1 MDVLLHEAGMRIGKQ
16 KTEKQKVGLHEAVNR
31 FYGFMS
37 SFINFLKRNK
47 LYSAVNLLGLSLS
60 MAFVLLLA
68 VYVTSQLSTD
78 SFQKNADR
86 IYVIA
91 QKETVTNAYWMSRH
105 MKANFPE
112 IEKSASYSTNG
123 LQEYKIDGNIVNART
138 SYADSSFFDMFSFP
152 LVEGDFREWKASI
165 GGVLISESFAKAQFG
180 DKDPVGREIRFDGAD
195 STVSTLT
202 VSGVFKD
209 IENSIIRPC
218 DIFLRGEIMTIT
230 NRANDER
237 MSNAGSSICF
247 VMAYPNADLPARH
260 DDVLKWCREN
270 FWTYSSDYGGDE
282 NDVRII
288 PLRDVY
294 FLSEGYEDY
303 NDSLVMGNKTTVML
317 LGGMCF
323 LLLLFAILNY
333 VNMTTAL
340 SGFRAKEMATRRL
353 IGATKGG
360 IFLKMIVESTII
372 CAAAMVVAIL
382 LGEALS
388 PAVSKAL
395 NYDISIFKAVSPASV
410 LVCVLFTVLV
420 GVIAGLVPALIIQKA
435 EPIEIVRGTL
445 RLKTKTLYSKVIIVI
460 QNVITVV
467 MLVTAFTMHL
477 QIRSMINAPM
487 GYNTED
493 QITISNEYGRAGEL
507 APLINKLKA
516 ESCVEA
522 VGLGDG
528 YPMFDT
534 NNWTM
539 STESGKEAS
548 FQMVKGDSAYF
559 NILGIR
565 KKQDN
570 HSPNS
575 YWLNEYAYGILEIDE
590 SATEFTTKSNSTWQ
604 IGGIYYDFKIKSL
617 LQEQHPALIY
627 QYDEYPAGK
636 WPWTILVKTTPDH
649 KEAFA
654 RVKAVFSELY
664 PDKLFDAS
672 YVEDDIKAV
681 FASENRVLE
690 IMVIFTIL
698 SLFVSALG
706 LVAMS
711 SYYMQQERRTV
722 SLKKV
727 YGADYNSVLWGL
739 VAEFMKMIGVAFVIA
754 VPVAWYLMHT
764 WLNGYS
770 YRIGLHWWIFAV
782 AGLFTA
788 VIAALAVLWQ
798 AVRAAR
804 TNPAIELKK
813 E

>member
-16 KTEKQKVGLHEAVNR
+16 KNEKQKVGLSEAVNE
-31 FYGFMS
+31 FMS

-91 QKETVTNAYWMSRH
+91 QKETVTSAYWMSRH

-112 IEKSASYSTNG
+112 IEKSASFSTNG

-152 LVEGDFREWKASI
+152 LVEGDLREWKASI

-260 DDVLKWCREN
+260 DDILKWCRKN
-270 FWTYSSDYGGDE
+270 FWTYSSDYGGEE

-372 CAAAMVVAIL
+372 CAAAMIVAIL

-467 MLVTAFTMHL
+467 MLVTAFTMYL

-539 STESGKEAS
+539 STESGREAS
-548 FQMVKGDSAYF
+548 FQLVKGDSAYF

-570 HSPNS
+570 HTPDC
-575 YWLNEYAYGILEIDE
+575 YWLNEYAYGVLGIDE
-590 SATEFTTKSNSTWQ
+590 TATEFTTKSNRTMQ
-604 IGGIYYDFKIKSL
+604 IGGIYYDFKIKPL
-617 LQEQHPALIY
+617 LEEQHPALIY
-627 QYDEYPAGK
+627 QYDEYPADR
-636 WPWTILVKTTPDH
+636 WPWTILIKTTPDH
-649 KEAFA
+649 KEAFV
-654 RVKAVFSELY
+654 RVKAVIDEMY
-664 PDKLFDAS
+664 PDKIFDAS
-672 YVEDDIKAV
+672 YVEDDIKMV
-681 FASENRVLE
+681 FSSERRVLE

-727 YGADYNSVLWGL
+727 YGADYNTVLWGL

-788 VIAALAVLWQ
+788 VIAALAVFWQ

>member
-1 MDVLLHEAGMRIGKQ
+1 M
-16 KTEKQKVGLHEAVNR
+16 N
-31 FYGFMS
+31 

-68 VYVTSQLSTD
+68 VYVTSQLNTD

-91 QKETVTNAYWMSRH
+91 QKETLSSAYWLSRH

-112 IEKSASYSTNG
+112 IERSASYSSNG
-123 LQEYKIDGNIVNART
+123 MQEYKIDGNTVNART

-152 LVEGDFREWKASI
+152 LVEGDFSEWKASI
-165 GGVLISESFAKAQFG
+165 SGVLISESFAKAQFG
-180 DKDPVGREIRFDGAD
+180 DRDPVGREIRFDGAD
-195 STVSTLT
+195 STVSNLT

-230 NRANDER
+230 NQANDER
-237 MSNAGSSICF
+237 MSNAGSSTCF

-260 DDVLKWCREN
+260 DDILKWCREN
-270 FWTYSSDYGGDE
+270 FWRYMSDYGGGD

-294 FLSEGYEDY
+294 FLSDGNEDY
-303 NDSLVMGNKTTVML
+303 NDSLRLGNKTTVML
-317 LGGMCF
+317 LAGMCF

-360 IFLKMIVESTII
+360 IFMKMIVESTII
-372 CAAAMVVAIL
+372 CAAAMVIAVL
-382 LGEALS
+382 LGEAIS
-388 PAVSKAL
+388 PAASKVL
-395 NYDISIFKAVSPASV
+395 NYDISIFKAISPVSV

-420 GVIAGLVPALIIQKA
+420 GVIAGLVPALIIQKT

-467 MLVTAFTMHL
+467 MLVTAFTMFL
-477 QIRSMINAPM
+477 QIRSMINAPV

-493 QITISNEYGRAGEL
+493 QITISNQFGLAGDL
-507 APLINKLKA
+507 TPLINKLKA

-528 YPMFDT
+528 HPMFMT

-539 STESGKEAS
+539 STESGREAS
-548 FQMVKGDSAYF
+548 FQLVKGDSAYF

-590 SATEFTTKSNSTWQ
+590 TATEFTTKSNRTMQ
-604 IGGIYYDFKIKSL
+604 IGGIYYDFKIKPL
-617 LQEQHPALIY
+617 LEEQHPALIY
-627 QYDEYPAGK
+627 QYDEYPADR
-636 WPWTILVKTTPDH
+636 WPWTILIKTTPDH
-649 KEAFA
+649 KEAFV
-654 RVKAVFSELY
+654 RVKAVIDEMY
-664 PDKLFDAS
+664 PDKIFDAS
-672 YVEDDIKAV
+672 YVEDDIKMV
-681 FASENRVLE
+681 FSSERRVLE

-788 VIAALAVLWQ
+788 LIAVLSVLWQ

>member
-1 MDVLLHEAGMRIGKQ
+1 MDVLLHETGMRIGKQ
-16 KTEKQKVGLHEAVNR
+16 KNEKQKVGLCEAVNE
-31 FYGFMS
+31 FMS

-91 QKETVTNAYWMSRH
+91 QKETVTSAYWMSRH

-152 LVEGDFREWKASI
+152 LVEGDLREWKASI

-467 MLVTAFTMHL
+467 MLVTAFTMYL

-539 STESGKEAS
+539 STESGREAS
-548 FQMVKGDSAYF
+548 FQLVKGDSAYF

-570 HSPNS
+570 HTPDC
-575 YWLNEYAYGILEIDE
+575 YWLNEYAYGVLGIDE
-590 SATEFTTKSNSTWQ
+590 TATEFTTKSNRTMQ
-604 IGGIYYDFKIKSL
+604 IGGIYYDFKIKPL
-617 LQEQHPALIY
+617 LEEQHPALIY
-627 QYDEYPAGK
+627 QYDEYPADR
-636 WPWTILVKTTPDH
+636 WPWTILIKTTPDH
-649 KEAFA
+649 KEAFV
-654 RVKAVFSELY
+654 RVKAVIDEMY
-664 PDKLFDAS
+664 PDKIFDAS
-672 YVEDDIKAV
+672 YVEDDIKMV
-681 FASENRVLE
+681 FSSERRVLE

>member
-16 KTEKQKVGLHEAVNR
+16 KNEKQKVGLREAVNE
-31 FYGFMS
+31 FMN

-91 QKETVTNAYWMSRH
+91 QKETLSSAYWLSRH

-112 IEKSASYSTNG
+112 IERSASYSSNG
-123 LQEYKIDGNIVNART
+123 MQEYKIDGNIVNART

-152 LVEGDFREWKASI
+152 LVEGDFSEWKASI
-165 GGVLISESFAKAQFG
+165 SGVLISESFAKAQFG
-180 DKDPVGREIRFDGAD
+180 DRDPVGREIRFDGAD
-195 STVSTLT
+195 STVSNLT

-230 NRANDER
+230 NQANDER
-237 MSNAGSSICF
+237 MSNAGSSTCF

-260 DDVLKWCREN
+260 DDILKWCREN
-270 FWTYSSDYGGDE
+270 FWRYMSDYGGGD

-294 FLSEGYEDY
+294 FLSDGNEDY
-303 NDSLVMGNKTTVML
+303 NDSLRLGNKTTVML
-317 LGGMCF
+317 LAGMCF

-360 IFLKMIVESTII
+360 IFMKMIVESTII
-372 CAAAMVVAIL
+372 CAAAMVIAVL
-382 LGEALS
+382 LGEAIS
-388 PAVSKAL
+388 PAASKVL
-395 NYDISIFKAVSPASV
+395 NYDISIFKAISPVSV

-420 GVIAGLVPALIIQKA
+420 GVIAGIVPALIIQKA

-467 MLVTAFTMHL
+467 MLVTAFTMFL
-477 QIRSMINAPM
+477 QIRSMINAPV

-493 QITISNEYGRAGEL
+493 QITISNQFGLAGDL
-507 APLINKLKA
+507 TPLINKLKA

-528 YPMFDT
+528 HPMFMT

-539 STESGKEAS
+539 STESGREAS
-548 FQMVKGDSAYF
+548 FQLVKGDSAYF

-590 SATEFTTKSNSTWQ
+590 TATEFTTKSNGTMQ
-604 IGGIYYDFKIKSL
+604 IGGIYYDFKIKPL
-617 LQEQHPALIY
+617 LEEQHPALIY

-649 KEAFA
+649 KEALA
-654 RVKAVFSELY
+654 RVKAVIDEMY
-664 PDKLFDAS
+664 PDKIFDAS
-672 YVEDDIKAV
+672 YVEDDIKMV
-681 FASENRVLE
+681 FSSERRVLE

>member
-1 MDVLLHEAGMRIGKQ
+1 
-16 KTEKQKVGLHEAVNR
+16 
-31 FYGFMS
+31 MS

-68 VYVTSQLSTD
+68 VYVTSQLNTD

-91 QKETVTNAYWMSRH
+91 QKETLSSAYWLSRH

-112 IEKSASYSTNG
+112 IERSASYSSNG
-123 LQEYKIDGNIVNART
+123 MQEYKIDGNIVNART

-152 LVEGDFREWKASI
+152 LVEGDFSEWKASI
-165 GGVLISESFAKAQFG
+165 SGVLISESFAKAQFG
-180 DKDPVGREIRFDGAD
+180 DRDPVGREIRFDGAD
-195 STVSTLT
+195 STVSNLT

-230 NRANDER
+230 NQSNDER
-237 MSNAGSSICF
+237 MSNAGSSTCF

-260 DDVLKWCREN
+260 DDILKWCREN
-270 FWTYSSDYGGDE
+270 FWRYMSDYGGGD

-294 FLSEGYEDY
+294 FLSDGNEDY
-303 NDSLVMGNKTTVML
+303 NDSLRLGNKTTVML
-317 LGGMCF
+317 LAGMCF

-360 IFLKMIVESTII
+360 IFMKMIVESTII
-372 CAAAMVVAIL
+372 CAAAMVIAVL
-382 LGEALS
+382 LGEAIS
-388 PAVSKAL
+388 PAASKVL
-395 NYDISIFKAVSPASV
+395 NYDISIFKAISPVSV

-420 GVIAGLVPALIIQKA
+420 GVIAGIVPALIIQKA

-467 MLVTAFTMHL
+467 MLVTAFTMFL
-477 QIRSMINAPM
+477 QIRSMINAPV

-493 QITISNEYGRAGEL
+493 QITISNQFGLAGDL
-507 APLINKLKA
+507 TPLINKLKA

-528 YPMFDT
+528 HPMFMT

-539 STESGKEAS
+539 STESGREAS
-548 FQMVKGDSAYF
+548 FQLVKGDSAYF

-590 SATEFTTKSNSTWQ
+590 TATEFTTKSNRTMQ
-604 IGGIYYDFKIKSL
+604 IGGIYYDFKIKPL
-617 LQEQHPALIY
+617 LEEQHPALIY
-627 QYDEYPAGK
+627 QYDEYPADR

-649 KEAFA
+649 KEALA

>member
-1 MDVLLHEAGMRIGKQ
+1 MNE
-16 KTEKQKVGLHEAVNR
+16 
-31 FYGFMS
+31 FMN

-91 QKETVTNAYWMSRH
+91 QKETVTSAYWMSRH

-152 LVEGDFREWKASI
+152 LVEGDLREWKASI

-202 VSGVFKD
+202 VSGVYKD

-260 DDVLKWCREN
+260 DDVLKWCRKN

-317 LGGMCF
+317 LAGMCF

-360 IFLKMIVESTII
+360 IFMKMIVESTII
-372 CAAAMVVAIL
+372 CAAAMVIAVL
-382 LGEALS
+382 LGEAIS
-388 PAVSKAL
+388 PAASKVL
-395 NYDISIFKAVSPASV
+395 NYDISIFKAISPASV

-420 GVIAGLVPALIIQKA
+420 GVIAGLVPALIIQKT

-467 MLVTAFTMHL
+467 MLVTAFTMYL

-539 STESGKEAS
+539 STESGREAS
-548 FQMVKGDSAYF
+548 FQLVKGDSAYF

-570 HSPNS
+570 HTPDC
-575 YWLNEYAYGILEIDE
+575 YWLNEYAYGVLGIDE
-590 SATEFTTKSNSTWQ
+590 TATEFTTKSNRTMQ
-604 IGGIYYDFKIKSL
+604 IGGIYYDFKIKPL
-617 LQEQHPALIY
+617 LEEQHPALIY
-627 QYDEYPAGK
+627 QYDEYPADR
-636 WPWTILVKTTPDH
+636 WPWTILIKTTPDH
-649 KEAFA
+649 KEAFV
-654 RVKAVFSELY
+654 RVKAVIDEMY
-664 PDKLFDAS
+664 PDKIFDAS
-672 YVEDDIKAV
+672 YVEDDIKMV
-681 FASENRVLE
+681 FSSERRVLE

-727 YGADYNSVLWGL
+727 YGADYNTVLWGL

>member
-16 KTEKQKVGLHEAVNR
+16 KNEKQKVDLREAVNE
-31 FYGFMS
+31 FMS

-78 SFQKNADR
+78 YFQKNADR
-86 IYVIA
+86 IYIIA
-91 QKETVTNAYWMSRH
+91 QKETVTSAYWMSRH

-112 IEKSASYSTNG
+112 IERSASYSTNG

-152 LVEGDFREWKASI
+152 LVEGDLREWKASI

-270 FWTYSSDYGGDE
+270 FWTYSSDYGGEE

-294 FLSEGYEDY
+294 FLSEGNEDY
-303 NDSLVMGNKTTVML
+303 NEGLVMGNKTTVML

-467 MLVTAFTMHL
+467 MLVTAFTMYL

-539 STESGKEAS
+539 STESGREAS
-548 FQMVKGDSAYF
+548 FQLVKGDSAYF

-570 HSPNS
+570 HTPDC
-575 YWLNEYAYGILEIDE
+575 YWLNEYAYGVLGIDE
-590 SATEFTTKSNSTWQ
+590 TATEFTTKSNRTMQ
-604 IGGIYYDFKIKSL
+604 IGGIYYDFKIKPL
-617 LQEQHPALIY
+617 LEEQHPALIY
-627 QYDEYPAGK
+627 QYDEYPADR
-636 WPWTILVKTTPDH
+636 WPWTILIKTTPDH
-649 KEAFA
+649 KEAFV
-654 RVKAVFSELY
+654 RVKAVIDEMY
-664 PDKLFDAS
+664 PDKIFDAS
-672 YVEDDIKAV
+672 YVEDDIKMV
-681 FASENRVLE
+681 FSSERRVLE

-727 YGADYNSVLWGL
+727 YGADYNTVLWGL

>member
-1 MDVLLHEAGMRIGKQ
+1 M
-16 KTEKQKVGLHEAVNR
+16 N
-31 FYGFMS
+31 

-68 VYVTSQLSTD
+68 VYVTSQLNTD

-91 QKETVTNAYWMSRH
+91 QKETLSSAYWLSRH

-112 IEKSASYSTNG
+112 IEKAASYSSNG
-123 LQEYKIDGNIVNART
+123 MQEYKIDGNTVNART

-152 LVEGDFREWKASI
+152 LVEGDYSEWKASI
-165 GGVLISESFAKAQFG
+165 SGVLISESFAKAQFG
-180 DKDPVGREIRFDGAD
+180 DRDPVGREIRFDGAD
-195 STVSTLT
+195 STVSNLT

-230 NRANDER
+230 NKANDER
-237 MSNAGSSICF
+237 MSNAGSSTCF

-260 DDVLKWCREN
+260 DDILKWCREN
-270 FWTYSSDYGGDE
+270 FWTFMSDYGGDD

-294 FLSEGYEDY
+294 FLSDGNEDY
-303 NDSLVMGNKTTVML
+303 NDSLRLGNKTTVML
-317 LGGMCF
+317 LAGMCF

-360 IFLKMIVESTII
+360 IFMKMIVESTII
-372 CAAAMVVAIL
+372 CAAAMVIAVL
-382 LGEALS
+382 LGEAIS
-388 PAVSKAL
+388 PAASKVL
-395 NYDISIFKAVSPASV
+395 NYDISIFKAVSPVSV

-420 GVIAGLVPALIIQKA
+420 GVVAGIVPALIIQKA

-467 MLVTAFTMHL
+467 MLVTAFTMFL
-477 QIRSMINAPM
+477 QIRSMINAPV

-493 QITISNEYGRAGEL
+493 QITISNQFGLAGDL
-507 APLINKLKA
+507 TPLINKLKA
-516 ESCVEA
+516 ESCIEA

-528 YPMFDT
+528 HPMFMT

-539 STESGKEAS
+539 STESGREAS
-548 FQMVKGDSAYF
+548 FQLIKGDSTYF

-570 HSPNS
+570 HTPDC
-575 YWLNEYAYGILEIDE
+575 YWLNEYAYGVLGIDE
-590 SATEFTTKSNSTWQ
+590 TATEFTTKSNRTMQ
-604 IGGIYYDFKIKSL
+604 IGGIYYDFKIKPL
-617 LQEQHPALIY
+617 LEEQHPALIY
-627 QYDEYPAGK
+627 QYDEYPAK
-636 WPWTILVKTTPDH
+636 SWPWTILIKTTPDH
-649 KEAFA
+649 KEALA
-654 RVKAVFSELY
+654 RVKAVFDEMY
-664 PDKLFDAS
+664 PDKIFDAS
-672 YVEDDIKAV
+672 YVEDDIKMV
-681 FASENRVLE
+681 FSSERRVLE

-698 SLFVSALG
+698 SLLVSALG

-770 YRIGLHWWIFAV
+770 YRIGLHWWIFAL

-788 VIAALAVLWQ
+788 LIAVLAVLWQ
-798 AVRAAR
+798 AIRAAR

>member
-1 MDVLLHEAGMRIGKQ
+1 M
-16 KTEKQKVGLHEAVNR
+16 N
-31 FYGFMS
+31 

-68 VYVTSQLSTD
+68 VYVTSQLNTD

-91 QKETVTNAYWMSRH
+91 QKETLSSAYWLSRH

-112 IEKSASYSTNG
+112 IERSASYSSNG
-123 LQEYKIDGNIVNART
+123 MQEYKIDGNTVNART

-152 LVEGDFREWKASI
+152 LVEGDFSEWKASI
-165 GGVLISESFAKAQFG
+165 SGVLISESFAKAQFG
-180 DKDPVGREIRFDGAD
+180 DRDPVGREIRFDGAD

-230 NRANDER
+230 NQANDER
-237 MSNAGSSICF
+237 MSNAGSSTCF

-260 DDVLKWCREN
+260 DDILKWCREN
-270 FWTYSSDYGGDE
+270 FWRYMSDYGGGD

-294 FLSEGYEDY
+294 FLSDGNEDY
-303 NDSLVMGNKTTVML
+303 NDSLRLGNKTTVML
-317 LGGMCF
+317 LAGMCF

-360 IFLKMIVESTII
+360 IFMKMIVESTII
-372 CAAAMVVAIL
+372 CAAAMVIAVL
-382 LGEALS
+382 LGEAIS
-388 PAVSKAL
+388 PAASKVL
-395 NYDISIFKAVSPASV
+395 NYDISIFKAISPVSV

-420 GVIAGLVPALIIQKA
+420 GVIAGIVPALIIQKA

-467 MLVTAFTMHL
+467 MLVTAFTMFL
-477 QIRSMINAPM
+477 QIRSMINAPV

-493 QITISNEYGRAGEL
+493 QITISNQFGLAGDL
-507 APLINKLKA
+507 TPLINKLKA

-528 YPMFDT
+528 HPMFMT

-539 STESGKEAS
+539 STESGREAS
-548 FQMVKGDSAYF
+548 FQLVKGDSAYF

-590 SATEFTTKSNSTWQ
+590 TATEFTTKSNRTMQ
-604 IGGIYYDFKIKSL
+604 IGGIYYDFKIKPL
-617 LQEQHPALIY
+617 LEEQHPALIY
-627 QYDEYPAGK
+627 QYDEYPADR
-636 WPWTILVKTTPDH
+636 WPWTILIKTTPDH
-649 KEAFA
+649 KEALA

-727 YGADYNSVLWGL
+727 YGADYNSVLWSL

-788 VIAALAVLWQ
+788 LIAVLSVLWQ

>member
-1 MDVLLHEAGMRIGKQ
+1 M
-16 KTEKQKVGLHEAVNR
+16 N
-31 FYGFMS
+31 
-37 SFINFLKRNK
+37 SFINFLTRNK

-68 VYVTSQLSTD
+68 VYVTSQLGID
-78 SFQKNADR
+78 SFNKNADR

-91 QKETVTNAYWMSRH
+91 QKETLSTAYWMSRH

-112 IEKSASYSTNG
+112 IEKSASYSSNG

-138 SYADSSFFDMFSFP
+138 SYADSSFFDIFSFP

-165 GGVLISESFAKAQFG
+165 SGVLISESFAKAQFA

-209 IENSIIRPC
+209 IENSIIKPC

-230 NRANDER
+230 NQANNER
-237 MSNAGSSICF
+237 MSNAGSSTCF
-247 VMAYPNADLPARH
+247 VMTYPNADLPARH
-260 DDVLKWCREN
+260 GDILKWCREN
-270 FWTYSSDYGGDE
+270 FWTYLSDYGGDE

-294 FLSEGYEDY
+294 FISDGNEDY
-303 NDSLVMGNKTTVML
+303 NDGLVLGNKTTVML
-317 LGGMCF
+317 LAGMCF

-372 CAAAMVVAIL
+372 CAAAMVIAVL
-382 LGEALS
+382 LGEAIS
-388 PAVSKAL
+388 PAASKVL
-395 NYDISIFKAVSPASV
+395 NYDISIFKAISPVSV
-410 LVCVLFTVLV
+410 LVCILFTVLV
-420 GVIAGLVPALIIQKA
+420 GVFAGIVPALIIQKA

-467 MLVTAFTMHL
+467 MLVTAFTMFL
-477 QIRSMINAPM
+477 QIRSMISAPM
-487 GYNTED
+487 GYNTKD
-493 QITISNEYGRAGEL
+493 QITISNQFGRASEL
-507 APLINKLKA
+507 SPLINRLKG

-528 YPMFDT
+528 HPMFST

-548 FQMVKGDSAYF
+548 FQLIKGDSTYF

-565 KKQDN
+565 KKHDN
-570 HSPNS
+570 HTPDC
-575 YWLNEYAYGILEIDE
+575 YWLNEYAYGVLEIDE
-590 SATEFTTKSNSTWQ
+590 TATEFTTKSNSTMQ
-604 IGGIYYDFKIKSL
+604 IGGIYYDFKIKPL

-627 QYDEYPAGK
+627 QYDEYPANR
-636 WPWTILVKTTPDH
+636 WPWTILIKTTPDH

-654 RVKAVFSELY
+654 RVKAVIDELY
-664 PDKLFDAS
+664 PDKIFDAS
-672 YVEDDIKAV
+672 YVEDDIKSL
-681 FASENRVLE
+681 FASENRVLA
-690 IMVIFTIL
+690 IMIIFTIL
-698 SLFVSALG
+698 SMLVSALG

-739 VAEFMKMIGVAFVIA
+739 VAEFMKMIGVAFIIA

-770 YRIGLHWWIFAV
+770 YRIGLHWWIFAL

-788 VIAALAVLWQ
+788 LIAVLAVLWQ
-798 AVRAAR
+798 AIRAAS

>member
-1 MDVLLHEAGMRIGKQ
+1 MRIGKQ
-16 KTEKQKVGLHEAVNR
+16 KNEKQKVGLSEAVNE
-31 FYGFMS
+31 FMS

-91 QKETVTNAYWMSRH
+91 QKETLSSAYWLSRH

-112 IEKSASYSTNG
+112 IERSASYSSNG
-123 LQEYKIDGNIVNART
+123 MQEYKIDGNIVNART

-152 LVEGDFREWKASI
+152 LVEGDFSEWKASI
-165 GGVLISESFAKAQFG
+165 SGVLISESFAKAQFG
-180 DKDPVGREIRFDGAD
+180 DRDPVGREIRFDGAD
-195 STVSTLT
+195 STVSNLT

-218 DIFLRGEIMTIT
+218 DIFLRGEITTII
-230 NRANDER
+230 NQANDER
-237 MSNAGSSICF
+237 MSNVGSSTCF

-260 DDVLKWCREN
+260 DDILKWCREN
-270 FWTYSSDYGGDE
+270 FWRYMSDYGGGD

-294 FLSEGYEDY
+294 FLSDGNEDY
-303 NDSLVMGNKTTVML
+303 NDSLRLGNKTTVML
-317 LGGMCF
+317 LAGMCF

-360 IFLKMIVESTII
+360 IFMKMIVESTII
-372 CAAAMVVAIL
+372 CAAAMVIAVL
-382 LGEALS
+382 LGEAIS
-388 PAVSKAL
+388 PAASKVL
-395 NYDISIFKAVSPASV
+395 NYDISIFKAISPVSV

-420 GVIAGLVPALIIQKA
+420 GVIAGIVPALIIQKA

-467 MLVTAFTMHL
+467 MLVTAFTMFL
-477 QIRSMINAPM
+477 QIRSMINAPV

-493 QITISNEYGRAGEL
+493 QITISNQFGLAGDL
-507 APLINKLKA
+507 TPLINKLKA

-528 YPMFDT
+528 HPMFMT

-539 STESGKEAS
+539 STESGREAS
-548 FQMVKGDSAYF
+548 FQLVKGDSAYF

-570 HSPNS
+570 HTPDC
-575 YWLNEYAYGILEIDE
+575 YWLNEYAYGVLGIDE
-590 SATEFTTKSNSTWQ
+590 TATEFTTKSNRTMQ
-604 IGGIYYDFKIKSL
+604 IGGIYYDFKIKPL
-617 LQEQHPALIY
+617 LEEQHPALIY
-627 QYDEYPAGK
+627 QYDEYPADR
-636 WPWTILVKTTPDH
+636 WPWTILIKTTPDH
-649 KEAFA
+649 KEAFV
-654 RVKAVFSELY
+654 RVKAVIDEMY
-664 PDKLFDAS
+664 PDKIFDAS
-672 YVEDDIKAV
+672 YVEDDIKMV
-681 FASENRVLE
+681 FSSERRVLE

-788 VIAALAVLWQ
+788 LIAVLSVLWQ

>member
-1 MDVLLHEAGMRIGKQ
+1 M
-16 KTEKQKVGLHEAVNR
+16 N
-31 FYGFMS
+31 

-68 VYVTSQLSTD
+68 VYVTSQLGTD
-78 SFQKNADR
+78 SFNKNADR
-86 IYVIA
+86 IYIVA
-91 QKETVTNAYWMSRH
+91 QKETVSTAYWLSRH

-112 IEKSASYSTNG
+112 IEMAASYSNNG
-123 LQEYKIDGNIVNART
+123 LQEYKIDGNIVNANT

-152 LVEGDFREWKASI
+152 LVDGDLREWKASI
-165 GGVLISESFAKAQFG
+165 SGVLVSESFAKAQFG
-180 DKDPVGREIRFDGAD
+180 DKDPVGREIRYDGAD
-195 STVSTLT
+195 STVSSLI

-209 IENSIIRPC
+209 IENSIIKPC

-230 NRANDER
+230 NQANNAS
-237 MSNAGSSICF
+237 MSNAGAATCF
-247 VMAYPNADLPARH
+247 VMAYPNADFPARR
-260 DDVLKWCREN
+260 DDVLKWCKEN
-270 FWTYSSDYGGDE
+270 FWVYLSDYGGDE

-294 FLSEGYEDY
+294 FLSDGNEDY
-303 NDSLVMGNKTTVML
+303 NDSLILGNKTTVML

-372 CAAAMVVAIL
+372 CAAAMTIAVL
-382 LGEALS
+382 LGEAIS
-388 PAVSKAL
+388 PAASKVL
-395 NYDISIFKAVSPASV
+395 NYDISIFEAISPVSV
-410 LVCVLFTVLV
+410 LVCVMFTVLV

-467 MLVTAFTMHL
+467 MLVTAFTMYL
-477 QIRSMINAPM
+477 QIRSMISAPM
-487 GYNTED
+487 GYNTKD

-507 APLINKLKA
+507 APLIGKLNA

-522 VGLGDG
+522 VGLGNG
-528 YPMFDT
+528 YPMFGT

-539 STESGKEAS
+539 STESGREAS
-548 FQMVKGDSAYF
+548 FQLVQGDSTYF

-570 HSPNS
+570 HSPDS
-575 YWLNEYAYGILEIDE
+575 YWLNEYAYGVLGIDE
-590 SATEFTTKSNSTWQ
+590 TATEFTTKFNGTRQ
-604 IGGIYYDFKIKSL
+604 IGGIYYDFKIKPL
-617 LQEQHPALIY
+617 LEEQHPALIY
-627 QYDEYPAGK
+627 QYGEYPAQR
-636 WPWTILVKTTPDH
+636 WPWTLLVKTSPDH

-654 RVKAVFSELY
+654 RVKAVISEMY
-664 PDKLFDAS
+664 PDKIFDAS
-672 YVEDDIKAV
+672 YVEDDIKMV
-681 FASENRVLE
+681 FASENRVLK
-690 IMVIFTIL
+690 IMVLFTIL
-698 SLFVSALG
+698 SMLVSALG

-739 VAEFMKMIGVAFVIA
+739 VAEFMKMIGVAFILA

-770 YRIGLHWWIFAV
+770 YRIGLHWWIFAL

-788 VIAALAVLWQ
+788 LIAALAVLWQ
-798 AVRAAR
+798 AIRAAR
-804 TNPAIELKK
+804 TNPAVELKK

>member
-1 MDVLLHEAGMRIGKQ
+1 M
-16 KTEKQKVGLHEAVNR
+16 N
-31 FYGFMS
+31 

-91 QKETVTNAYWMSRH
+91 QKETLSSAYWLSRH

-112 IEKSASYSTNG
+112 IERSASYSSNG
-123 LQEYKIDGNIVNART
+123 MQEYKIDGNIVNART

-152 LVEGDFREWKASI
+152 LVEGDLREWKASI

-360 IFLKMIVESTII
+360 IFMKMIVESTII
-372 CAAAMVVAIL
+372 CAAAMVIAVL
-382 LGEALS
+382 LGEAIS
-388 PAVSKAL
+388 PAASKVL
-395 NYDISIFKAVSPASV
+395 NYDISIFKAISPASV
-410 LVCVLFTVLV
+410 LVCVLFAVLV
-420 GVIAGLVPALIIQKA
+420 GVIAGLVPALIIQKT

-467 MLVTAFTMHL
+467 MLVTAFTMYL

-539 STESGKEAS
+539 STESGREAS
-548 FQMVKGDSAYF
+548 FQLVKGDSAYF

-570 HSPNS
+570 HTPDC
-575 YWLNEYAYGILEIDE
+575 YWLNEYAYGVLGIDE
-590 SATEFTTKSNSTWQ
+590 TATEFTTKSNRTMQ
-604 IGGIYYDFKIKSL
+604 IGGIYYDFKIKPL
-617 LQEQHPALIY
+617 LEEQHPALIY

-727 YGADYNSVLWGL
+727 YGADYNSVLWSL

>member
-1 MDVLLHEAGMRIGKQ
+1 
-16 KTEKQKVGLHEAVNR
+16 
-31 FYGFMS
+31 MS

-91 QKETVTNAYWMSRH
+91 QKETVTSAYWMSRH

-152 LVEGDFREWKASI
+152 LVEGDLREWKASI

-247 VMAYPNADLPARH
+247 VMAYPNADFPARH

-270 FWTYSSDYGGDE
+270 FWTYSSDYGGEE

-294 FLSEGYEDY
+294 FLSEGNEDY
-303 NDSLVMGNKTTVML
+303 NEGLVMGNKTTVML

-528 YPMFDT
+528 YPMFST

-548 FQMVKGDSAYF
+548 FQLVKGDSAYF

-570 HSPNS
+570 HSPNN

-590 SATEFTTKSNSTWQ
+590 TATEFTTKSNGTMQ
-604 IGGIYYDFKIKSL
+604 IGGIYYDFKIKPL
-617 LQEQHPALIY
+617 LEEQHPALIY
-627 QYDEYPAGK
+627 QYDEYPAKK

-788 VIAALAVLWQ
+788 VIAVLAVLWQ

>member
-1 MDVLLHEAGMRIGKQ
+1 M
-16 KTEKQKVGLHEAVNR
+16 N
-31 FYGFMS
+31 

-91 QKETVTNAYWMSRH
+91 QKETLSSAYWLSRH

-112 IEKSASYSTNG
+112 IERSASYSSNG
-123 LQEYKIDGNIVNART
+123 MQEYKIDGNIVNART

-152 LVEGDFREWKASI
+152 LVEGDFSEWKASI
-165 GGVLISESFAKAQFG
+165 SGVLISESFAKAQFG
-180 DKDPVGREIRFDGAD
+180 DRDPVGREIRFDGAD
-195 STVSTLT
+195 STVSNLT

-218 DIFLRGEIMTIT
+218 DIFLRGEITTII
-230 NRANDER
+230 NQANDER
-237 MSNAGSSICF
+237 MSNAGSSTCF

-260 DDVLKWCREN
+260 DDILKWCREN
-270 FWTYSSDYGGDE
+270 FWRYMSDYGGGD

-294 FLSEGYEDY
+294 FLSDGNEDY
-303 NDSLVMGNKTTVML
+303 NDSLRLGNKTTVML
-317 LGGMCF
+317 LAGMCF

-360 IFLKMIVESTII
+360 IFMKMIVESTII
-372 CAAAMVVAIL
+372 CAAAMVIAVL
-382 LGEALS
+382 LGEAIS
-388 PAVSKAL
+388 PAASKVL
-395 NYDISIFKAVSPASV
+395 NYDISVFKAISPVSV

-420 GVIAGLVPALIIQKA
+420 GVIAGLVPALIIQKT

-467 MLVTAFTMHL
+467 MLVTAFTMYL

-539 STESGKEAS
+539 STESGREAS
-548 FQMVKGDSAYF
+548 FQLVKGDSAYF

-570 HSPNS
+570 HTPDC
-575 YWLNEYAYGILEIDE
+575 YWLNEYAYGVLGIDE
-590 SATEFTTKSNSTWQ
+590 TATEFTTKSNKTMQ
-604 IGGIYYDFKIKSL
+604 IGGIYYDFKIKPL
-617 LQEQHPALIY
+617 LEEQHPALIY
-627 QYDEYPAGK
+627 QYDEYPADR
-636 WPWTILVKTTPDH
+636 WPWTILIKTTPDH
-649 KEAFA
+649 KEAFV
-654 RVKAVFSELY
+654 RVKAVIDEMY
-664 PDKLFDAS
+664 PDKIFDAS
-672 YVEDDIKAV
+672 YVEDDIKMV
-681 FASENRVLE
+681 FSSERRVLE

-706 LVAMS
+706 LVAMC
-711 SYYMQQERRTV
+711 SYCMQQERRTV

-727 YGADYNSVLWGL
+727 YGADYNTVLWGL

>member
-1 MDVLLHEAGMRIGKQ
+1 M
-16 KTEKQKVGLHEAVNR
+16 N
-31 FYGFMS
+31 

-91 QKETVTNAYWMSRH
+91 QKETLTTGYWMSRH

-112 IEKSASYSTNG
+112 IERSASYSTNG
-123 LQEYKIDGNIVNART
+123 LQEYKIDGNTVNART
-138 SYADSSFFDMFSFP
+138 SYADSSFFDIFSFP
-152 LVEGDFREWKASI
+152 LVEGDYREWKASI
-165 GGVLISESFAKAQFG
+165 SGVLISESFAKAQFG
-180 DKDPVGREIRFDGAD
+180 DKDPVGREIGFDGAD

-202 VSGVFKD
+202 VSGMFKD
-209 IENSIIRPC
+209 IKNSVIRPC

-230 NRANDER
+230 NLANNER
-237 MSNAGSSICF
+237 MSNAGSSTCF
-247 VMAYPNADLPARH
+247 VMAYPNADLPARRG
-260 DDVLKWCREN
+260 DILKWCQEN
-270 FWTYSSDYGGDE
+270 FWTYSSDYGGEE

-294 FLSEGYEDY
+294 FLSEGNADY
-303 NDSLVMGNKTTVML
+303 NEGLVLGNRTTVML
-317 LGGMCF
+317 LSGMCF

-372 CAAAMVVAIL
+372 CAAAMVIAIL
-382 LGEALS
+382 LGEAIS
-388 PAVSKAL
+388 PVASKVL
-395 NYDISIFKAVSPASV
+395 NYDISIFKAVSPVSV
-410 LVCVLFTVLV
+410 LVCLLFTVLI

-445 RLKTKTLYSKVIIVI
+445 RLKTKTIYSKVIIVI

-467 MLVTAFTMHL
+467 MLVTAFTMYL
-477 QIRSMINAPM
+477 QIRTMISAPM

-493 QITISNEYGRAGEL
+493 QITISNEYGRAGDL
-507 APLINKLKA
+507 TPLINKLNA

-522 VGLGDG
+522 VGLGNG
-528 YPMFDT
+528 YPMFGT
-534 NNWTM
+534 NNRTM

-548 FQMVKGDSAYF
+548 FQMIQGDSTYF

-570 HSPNS
+570 HTSNC
-575 YWLNEYAYGILEIDE
+575 YWLNEYAYGVLGIDE
-590 SATEFTTKSNSTWQ
+590 TATEFTTKSNGTMQ
-604 IGGIYYDFKIKSL
+604 IGGIYYDFKIKPL
-617 LQEQHPALIY
+617 LEEQHPALIY
-627 QYDEYPAGK
+627 QYDEYPAKK

-654 RVKAVFSELY
+654 RVRAVIDELY
-664 PDKLFDAS
+664 PDKIFDAS
-672 YVEDDIKAV
+672 YVEDDIKMV
-681 FASENRVLE
+681 FASENKVLE
-690 IMVIFTIL
+690 IMVLFTIF

-727 YGADYNSVLWGL
+727 YGADYNTVLWGL
-739 VAEFMKMIGVAFVIA
+739 VAEFMKMIGVAFIIA

-770 YRIGLHWWIFAV
+770 YRIGLHWWIFVV

-788 VIAALAVLWQ
+788 LIAAFSVIWQ
-798 AVRAAR
+798 AIRAAR

>member
-1 MDVLLHEAGMRIGKQ
+1 MDVLLHEAGMRIWKQ
-16 KTEKQKVGLHEAVNR
+16 KNEKQIVGLREAVN
-31 FYGFMS
+31 GFMS

-91 QKETVTNAYWMSRH
+91 QKETLSSAYWLSRH

-112 IEKSASYSTNG
+112 IERSASYSSNG
-123 LQEYKIDGNIVNART
+123 MQEYKIDGNIVNART

-152 LVEGDFREWKASI
+152 LVEGDFSEWKASI

-410 LVCVLFTVLV
+410 LV
-420 GVIAGLVPALIIQKA
+420 
-435 EPIEIVRGTL
+435 
-445 RLKTKTLYSKVIIVI
+445 
-460 QNVITVV
+460 
-467 MLVTAFTMHL
+467 
-477 QIRSMINAPM
+477 
-487 GYNTED
+487 
-493 QITISNEYGRAGEL
+493 
-507 APLINKLKA
+507 
-516 ESCVEA
+516 
-522 VGLGDG
+522 
-528 YPMFDT
+528 
-534 NNWTM
+534 
-539 STESGKEAS
+539 
-548 FQMVKGDSAYF
+548 
-559 NILGIR
+559 
-565 KKQDN
+565 
-570 HSPNS
+570 
-575 YWLNEYAYGILEIDE
+575 
-590 SATEFTTKSNSTWQ
+590 
-604 IGGIYYDFKIKSL
+604 
-617 LQEQHPALIY
+617 
-627 QYDEYPAGK
+627 
-636 WPWTILVKTTPDH
+636 
-649 KEAFA
+649 
-654 RVKAVFSELY
+654 
-664 PDKLFDAS
+664 
-672 YVEDDIKAV
+672 
-681 FASENRVLE
+681 
-690 IMVIFTIL
+690 
-698 SLFVSALG
+698 
-706 LVAMS
+706 
-711 SYYMQQERRTV
+711 
-722 SLKKV
+722 
-727 YGADYNSVLWGL
+727 
-739 VAEFMKMIGVAFVIA
+739 
-754 VPVAWYLMHT
+754 
-764 WLNGYS
+764 
-770 YRIGLHWWIFAV
+770 
-782 AGLFTA
+782 
-788 VIAALAVLWQ
+788 
-798 AVRAAR
+798 
-804 TNPAIELKK
+804 
-813 E
+813 

>member
-1 MDVLLHEAGMRIGKQ
+1 M
-16 KTEKQKVGLHEAVNR
+16 N
-31 FYGFMS
+31 

-47 LYSAVNLLGLSLS
+47 LYSAVNLLGLGLS

-68 VYVTSQLSTD
+68 VYVTSQLGTD
-78 SFQKNADR
+78 SFNKNADR
-86 IYVIA
+86 IYLVA
-91 QKETVTNAYWMSRH
+91 QKETVSTGYWMSRH
-105 MKANFPE
+105 LKANFPE
-112 IEKSASYSTNG
+112 IEMSASYSTNG
-123 LQEYKIDGNIVNART
+123 LQEYKIDGNTVNAST
-138 SYADSSFFDMFSFP
+138 SYADSSFFDIFSFP
-152 LVEGDFREWKASI
+152 LVEGDYRVWKASI
-165 GGVLISESFAKAQFG
+165 SGVLISESFAKAQFG
-180 DKDPVGREIRFDGAD
+180 DRDPIGREIRYDGAD
-195 STVSTLT
+195 STVSILT
-202 VSGVFKD
+202 VSGVLKD
-209 IENSIIRPC
+209 IENSIIKPC

-230 NRANDER
+230 NLANDER
-237 MSNAGSSICF
+237 MSNAGAANCF
-247 VMAYPNADLPARH
+247 VMAWPNADFPSRRS
-260 DDVLKWCREN
+260 DVLKWCQKN
-270 FWTYSSDYGGDE
+270 FWIYSSDYGGEE

-294 FLSEGYEDY
+294 FLSDGNEDY
-303 NDSLVMGNKTTVML
+303 NESLVLGNKTTVML
-317 LGGMCF
+317 LAGMCF

-360 IFLKMIVESTII
+360 IFLKMIIESTII
-372 CAAAMVVAIL
+372 CAAAMIVAIL
-382 LGEALS
+382 LGEAIS
-388 PAVSKAL
+388 PAASRVL
-395 NYDISIFKAVSPASV
+395 NYDISVFKTVSPLSV
-410 LVCVLFTVLV
+410 LVCVLFTVLI
-420 GVIAGLVPALIIQKA
+420 GVVAGLVPALIIQKA

-467 MLVTAFTMHL
+467 MLVTAFTMFL

-487 GYNTED
+487 GYNTKD
-493 QITISNEYGRAGEL
+493 QITIGNEFGRGGEL
-507 APLINKLKA
+507 GPLIDRLKA

-522 VGLGDG
+522 VGLGNG
-528 YPMFDT
+528 YPMFST

-539 STESGKEAS
+539 STENGREAS
-548 FQMVKGDSAYF
+548 FQMVQGDSAYF

-570 HSPNS
+570 HTPNK
-575 YWLNEYAYGILEIDE
+575 YWLNEYAYGVLGIDE
-590 SATEFTTKSNSTWQ
+590 TATEFTTKSNGTIS
-604 IGGIYYDFKIKSL
+604 IGGIYYDFKIKPL
-617 LQEQHPALIY
+617 LEEQHPALIY
-627 QYDEYPAGK
+627 QYDEYPAKK

-654 RVKAVFSELY
+654 RVKAVFDELY
-664 PDKLFDAS
+664 PDKIFDAS
-672 YVEDDIKAV
+672 YVEDDIKNV
-681 FASENRVLE
+681 FASERRVLE
-690 IMVIFTIL
+690 IVLIFTIL
-698 SLFVSALG
+698 SLFVSGLG

-727 YGADYNSVLWGL
+727 YGADYNSVLWSL
-739 VAEFMKMIGVAFVIA
+739 VAEFMKMIGVAFIVA

-770 YRIGLHWWIFAV
+770 YRIGLHWWIFAA

-788 VIAALAVLWQ
+788 FIAALSVLWQ

-804 TNPAIELKK
+804 TNPAVELKK

>member
-1 MDVLLHEAGMRIGKQ
+1 M
-16 KTEKQKVGLHEAVNR
+16 
-31 FYGFMS
+31 
-37 SFINFLKRNK
+37 
-47 LYSAVNLLGLSLS
+47 
-60 MAFVLLLA
+60 
-68 VYVTSQLSTD
+68 
-78 SFQKNADR
+78 
-86 IYVIA
+86 
-91 QKETVTNAYWMSRH
+91 
-105 MKANFPE
+105 
-112 IEKSASYSTNG
+112 
-123 LQEYKIDGNIVNART
+123 
-138 SYADSSFFDMFSFP
+138 
-152 LVEGDFREWKASI
+152 
-165 GGVLISESFAKAQFG
+165 
-180 DKDPVGREIRFDGAD
+180 
-195 STVSTLT
+195 
-202 VSGVFKD
+202 
-209 IENSIIRPC
+209 
-218 DIFLRGEIMTIT
+218 
-230 NRANDER
+230 
-237 MSNAGSSICF
+237 
-247 VMAYPNADLPARH
+247 
-260 DDVLKWCREN
+260 
-270 FWTYSSDYGGDE
+270 SDYGGGD

-294 FLSEGYEDY
+294 FLSDGNEDY
-303 NDSLVMGNKTTVML
+303 NDSLRLGNKTTVML
-317 LGGMCF
+317 LAGMCF

-360 IFLKMIVESTII
+360 IFMKMIVESTII
-372 CAAAMVVAIL
+372 CAAAMVIAVL
-382 LGEALS
+382 LGEAIS
-388 PAVSKAL
+388 PAASKVL
-395 NYDISIFKAVSPASV
+395 NYDISIFMAISPVSV

-420 GVIAGLVPALIIQKA
+420 GVIAGIVPALIIQKA

-467 MLVTAFTMHL
+467 MLVTAFTMFL
-477 QIRSMINAPM
+477 QIRSMINAPV

-539 STESGKEAS
+539 STESGREAS
-548 FQMVKGDSAYF
+548 FQLVKGDSAYF

-570 HSPNS
+570 HTPDC
-575 YWLNEYAYGILEIDE
+575 YWLNEYAYGVLGIDE
-590 SATEFTTKSNSTWQ
+590 TATEFTTKSNRTMQ
-604 IGGIYYDFKIKSL
+604 IGGIYYDFKIKPL
-617 LQEQHPALIY
+617 LEEQHPALIY
-627 QYDEYPAGK
+627 QYDEYPADR
-636 WPWTILVKTTPDH
+636 WPWTILIKTTPDH
-649 KEAFA
+649 KEAFV
-654 RVKAVFSELY
+654 RVKAVIDEMY
-664 PDKLFDAS
+664 PDKIFDAS
-672 YVEDDIKAV
+672 YVEDDIKMV
-681 FASENRVLE
+681 FSSERRVLE

-727 YGADYNSVLWGL
+727 YGADYNSVLWSL

>member
-1 MDVLLHEAGMRIGKQ
+1 M
-16 KTEKQKVGLHEAVNR
+16 N
-31 FYGFMS
+31 

-91 QKETVTNAYWMSRH
+91 QKETLSSAYWLSRH

-112 IEKSASYSTNG
+112 IERSASYSSNG
-123 LQEYKIDGNIVNART
+123 MQEYKIDGNIVNART

-152 LVEGDFREWKASI
+152 LVEGDFSEWKASI
-165 GGVLISESFAKAQFG
+165 SGVLISESFAKAQFG
-180 DKDPVGREIRFDGAD
+180 DRDPVGREIRFDGAD
-195 STVSTLT
+195 STVSNLT

-218 DIFLRGEIMTIT
+218 DIFLRGEITTII
-230 NRANDER
+230 NQANDER
-237 MSNAGSSICF
+237 MSNAGSSTCF

-260 DDVLKWCREN
+260 DDILKWCREN
-270 FWTYSSDYGGDE
+270 FWRYMSDYGGGD

-294 FLSEGYEDY
+294 FLSDGNEDY
-303 NDSLVMGNKTTVML
+303 NDSLRLGNKTTVML
-317 LGGMCF
+317 LAGMCF

-360 IFLKMIVESTII
+360 IFMKMIVESTII
-372 CAAAMVVAIL
+372 CAAAMVIAVL
-382 LGEALS
+382 LGEAIS
-388 PAVSKAL
+388 PAASKVL
-395 NYDISIFKAVSPASV
+395 NYDISIFKAISPVSV

-420 GVIAGLVPALIIQKA
+420 GVIAGIVPALIIQKA

-467 MLVTAFTMHL
+467 MLVTAFTMFL
-477 QIRSMINAPM
+477 QIRSMINAPV

-493 QITISNEYGRAGEL
+493 QITISNQFGLAGDL
-507 APLINKLKA
+507 TPLINKLKA

-528 YPMFDT
+528 HPMFMT

-539 STESGKEAS
+539 STESGREAS
-548 FQMVKGDSAYF
+548 FQLVKGDSAYF

-590 SATEFTTKSNSTWQ
+590 TATEFTTKSNRTMQ
-604 IGGIYYDFKIKSL
+604 IGGIYYDFKIKPL
-617 LQEQHPALIY
+617 LEEQHPALIY
-627 QYDEYPAGK
+627 QYDEYPADR
-636 WPWTILVKTTPDH
+636 WPWTILIKTTPDH

-672 YVEDDIKAV
+672 NVEDDIKAV

-788 VIAALAVLWQ
+788 LIAVLSVLWQ

>member
-16 KTEKQKVGLHEAVNR
+16 KNEKQKVGLREAVNR
-31 FYGFMS
+31 FMS

-91 QKETVTNAYWMSRH
+91 QKETLSSAYWLSRH

-112 IEKSASYSTNG
+112 IERSASYSSNG
-123 LQEYKIDGNIVNART
+123 MQEYKIDGNIVNART

-152 LVEGDFREWKASI
+152 LVEGDFSEWKASI
-165 GGVLISESFAKAQFG
+165 SGVLISESFAKAQFG
-180 DKDPVGREIRFDGAD
+180 DRDPVGREIRFDGAD
-195 STVSTLT
+195 STVSNLT

-230 NRANDER
+230 NQTNDER
-237 MSNAGSSICF
+237 MSNAGSSTCF

-260 DDVLKWCREN
+260 DDILKWCREN
-270 FWTYSSDYGGDE
+270 FWRYMSDYGGGD

-294 FLSEGYEDY
+294 FLSDGNEDY
-303 NDSLVMGNKTTVML
+303 NDSLRLGNKTTVML
-317 LGGMCF
+317 LAGMCF

-360 IFLKMIVESTII
+360 IFMKMIVESTII
-372 CAAAMVVAIL
+372 CAAAMVIAVL
-382 LGEALS
+382 LGEAIS
-388 PAVSKAL
+388 PAASKVL
-395 NYDISIFKAVSPASV
+395 NYDISIFKAISPVSV

-420 GVIAGLVPALIIQKA
+420 GVIAGIVPALIIQKA

-467 MLVTAFTMHL
+467 MLVTAFTMFL
-477 QIRSMINAPM
+477 QIRSMINAPV

-493 QITISNEYGRAGEL
+493 QITISNQFGLAGDL
-507 APLINKLKA
+507 TPLINKLKA

-528 YPMFDT
+528 HPMFMT

-539 STESGKEAS
+539 STESGREAS
-548 FQMVKGDSAYF
+548 FQLVKGDSAYF

-590 SATEFTTKSNSTWQ
+590 TATEFTTKSNRTMQ
-604 IGGIYYDFKIKSL
+604 IGGIYYDFKIKPL
-617 LQEQHPALIY
+617 LEEQHPALIY

-649 KEAFA
+649 KEALA

-788 VIAALAVLWQ
+788 LIAVLSVLWQ

>member
-1 MDVLLHEAGMRIGKQ
+1 M
-16 KTEKQKVGLHEAVNR
+16 N
-31 FYGFMS
+31 

-68 VYVTSQLSTD
+68 VYVTSQLGID
-78 SFQKNADR
+78 SFNKNADR
-86 IYVIA
+86 IYVVA
-91 QKETVTNAYWMSRH
+91 QKETLSSGYWLSRH

-112 IEKSASYSTNG
+112 VERSASYSSNG

-165 GGVLISESFAKAQFG
+165 SGVLISESFAKAQFA
-180 DKDPVGREIRFDGAD
+180 DKDPVGREIRYDGAD
-195 STVSTLT
+195 STVSILT

-209 IENSIIRPC
+209 IENSIIKPC

-230 NRANDER
+230 NQANDER
-237 MSNAGSSICF
+237 MSNSGAATCF
-247 VMAYPNADLPARH
+247 VMTYPSADLPARH
-260 DDVLKWCREN
+260 DDILKWCREN
-270 FWTYSSDYGGDE
+270 WWVYSSDYGGDE

-294 FLSEGYEDY
+294 FLSDGNEDY
-303 NDSLVMGNKTTVML
+303 NDSLVLGNKTTVML
-317 LGGMCF
+317 LAGMCF

-372 CAAAMVVAIL
+372 CAAAMIVAIL
-382 LGEALS
+382 LGEAIS
-388 PAVSKAL
+388 PAASKVL
-395 NYDISIFKAVSPASV
+395 NYDISIFKAVSPVSV
-410 LVCVLFTVLV
+410 IVCVLFTVLV
-420 GVIAGLVPALIIQKA
+420 GVIAGIVPALIIQKA

-467 MLVTAFTMHL
+467 MLVTAFTMYL
-477 QIRSMINAPM
+477 QIRSMINAPV

-493 QITISNEYGRAGEL
+493 QITISNQFGRASEL
-507 APLINKLKA
+507 TPLINKLKA

-522 VGLGDG
+522 VGLGNG
-528 YPMFDT
+528 HPMFMT

-539 STESGKEAS
+539 STESGREAS
-548 FQMVKGDSAYF
+548 FQMVQGDSTYF

-570 HSPNS
+570 HTPDC
-575 YWLNEYAYGILEIDE
+575 YWLNEYAYGVLGIDE
-590 SATEFTTKSNSTWQ
+590 SATEFTTKSNRTMQ
-604 IGGIYYDFKIKSL
+604 IGGIYYDFKIKPL
-617 LQEQHPALIY
+617 LEEQHPALIY
-627 QYDEYPAGK
+627 QYDEYPAK
-636 WPWTILVKTTPDH
+636 SWPWTILIKTTPDH
-649 KEAFA
+649 KEALA
-654 RVKAVFSELY
+654 RVKAVFDEMY
-664 PDKLFDAS
+664 PDKIFDAS
-672 YVEDDIKAV
+672 YVEDDIKMV
-681 FASENRVLE
+681 FASDRRVLE

-698 SLFVSALG
+698 SVLVSALG

-739 VAEFMKMIGVAFVIA
+739 VAEFMKMIGVAFIIA

-770 YRIGLHWWIFAV
+770 YSISLHWWIFAI

-788 VIAALAVLWQ
+788 LIAVLAVLWQ
-798 AVRAAR
+798 AIRAAR
-804 TNPAIELKK
+804 TNPALELKK

>member
-1 MDVLLHEAGMRIGKQ
+1 M
-16 KTEKQKVGLHEAVNR
+16 N
-31 FYGFMS
+31 

-47 LYSAVNLLGLSLS
+47 LYSAVNFLGLSLS

-68 VYVTSQLSTD
+68 VYVTSQLNTD

-91 QKETVTNAYWMSRH
+91 QKETLSSAYWLSRH

-112 IEKSASYSTNG
+112 IERSASYSSNG
-123 LQEYKIDGNIVNART
+123 MQEYKIDGNTVNART

-152 LVEGDFREWKASI
+152 LVEGDFSEWKASI
-165 GGVLISESFAKAQFG
+165 SGVLISESFAKAQFG
-180 DKDPVGREIRFDGAD
+180 DRDPVGREIRFDGAD

-218 DIFLRGEIMTIT
+218 DIFLRGEITTII
-230 NRANDER
+230 NQANDER
-237 MSNAGSSICF
+237 MSNAGSSTCF

-270 FWTYSSDYGGDE
+270 FWRYMSDYGGGD

-294 FLSEGYEDY
+294 FLSDGNEDY
-303 NDSLVMGNKTTVML
+303 NDSLRLGNKTTVML
-317 LGGMCF
+317 LAGMCF

-360 IFLKMIVESTII
+360 IFMKMIVESTII
-372 CAAAMVVAIL
+372 CAAAMVIAVL
-382 LGEALS
+382 LGEAIS
-388 PAVSKAL
+388 PAASKVL
-395 NYDISIFKAVSPASV
+395 NYDISIFKAISPVSV

-420 GVIAGLVPALIIQKA
+420 GVIAGIVPALIIQKA

-467 MLVTAFTMHL
+467 MLVTAFTMYF

-493 QITISNEYGRAGEL
+493 QITISNQFGLAGDL
-507 APLINKLKA
+507 TPLINKLKA

-528 YPMFDT
+528 HPMFMT

-539 STESGKEAS
+539 STESGREAS
-548 FQMVKGDSAYF
+548 FQLVKGDSAYF

-590 SATEFTTKSNSTWQ
+590 TATEFTTKSNRTMQ
-604 IGGIYYDFKIKSL
+604 IGGIYYDFKIKPL
-617 LQEQHPALIY
+617 LEEQHPALIY

-727 YGADYNSVLWGL
+727 YGADYNSVLWSL

-782 AGLFTA
+782 AGLLTA
-788 VIAALAVLWQ
+788 LIAVLSVLWQ

>member
-1 MDVLLHEAGMRIGKQ
+1 M
-16 KTEKQKVGLHEAVNR
+16 N
-31 FYGFMS
+31 

-68 VYVTSQLSTD
+68 VYVTSQLNTD

-91 QKETVTNAYWMSRH
+91 QKETLSSAYWLSRH

-112 IEKSASYSTNG
+112 IEKAASYSSNG
-123 LQEYKIDGNIVNART
+123 MQEYKIDGNTVNART

-152 LVEGDFREWKASI
+152 LVEGDFSEWKASI
-165 GGVLISESFAKAQFG
+165 SGVLISESFAKAQFG
-180 DKDPVGREIRFDGAD
+180 DRDPVGREIRFDGAD
-195 STVSTLT
+195 STVSNLT

-230 NRANDER
+230 NKANDER
-237 MSNAGSSICF
+237 MSNAGSSTCF

-260 DDVLKWCREN
+260 DDILKWCREN
-270 FWTYSSDYGGDE
+270 FWTFMSDYGGDD

-294 FLSEGYEDY
+294 FLSDGNKDY
-303 NDSLVMGNKTTVML
+303 NDGLVLGNKTTVML
-317 LGGMCF
+317 LAGMCF

-372 CAAAMVVAIL
+372 CAAAMVIAIL
-382 LGEALS
+382 LGEAIS
-388 PAVSKAL
+388 PAASKVL
-395 NYDISIFKAVSPASV
+395 NYDISIFKAVSVVSV

-420 GVIAGLVPALIIQKA
+420 GVVAGIVPALIIQKA

-467 MLVTAFTMHL
+467 MLVTAFTMFL
-477 QIRSMINAPM
+477 QIRSMISAPV

-493 QITISNEYGRAGEL
+493 QITISNQFGRASDL
-507 APLINKLKA
+507 TPLINKLKA

-528 YPMFDT
+528 HPMFMT

-539 STESGKEAS
+539 STENGREAS
-548 FQMVKGDSAYF
+548 FQMVQGDSVYF

-570 HSPNS
+570 HTPDC
-575 YWLNEYAYGILEIDE
+575 YWLNEYAYGVLEIDE
-590 SATEFTTKSNSTWQ
+590 TATEFTTKSNRTMQ
-604 IGGIYYDFKIKSL
+604 IGGIYYDFKIKPL
-617 LQEQHPALIY
+617 LVEQHPALIY
-627 QYDEYPAGK
+627 QYDEYPADR
-636 WPWTILVKTTPDH
+636 WPWTILIKTMPDH

-654 RVKAVFSELY
+654 RVKSVIDEMY
-664 PDKLFDAS
+664 PDKIFDAS
-672 YVEDDIKAV
+672 YVEDDIKVV
-681 FASENRVLE
+681 FSSERRMLE

-698 SLFVSALG
+698 SLLVSAFG
-706 LVAMS
+706 LVAMC

-770 YRIGLHWWIFAV
+770 YRIGLHWWIFAL

-788 VIAALAVLWQ
+788 LIAVLAVLWQ
-798 AVRAAR
+798 AIRTAS
-804 TNPAIELKK
+804 TNPALELKK

>member
-1 MDVLLHEAGMRIGKQ
+1 M
-16 KTEKQKVGLHEAVNR
+16 N
-31 FYGFMS
+31 

-91 QKETVTNAYWMSRH
+91 QKETLSSAYWLSRH

-112 IEKSASYSTNG
+112 IERSASYSSNG
-123 LQEYKIDGNIVNART
+123 MQEYKIDGNIVNART

-152 LVEGDFREWKASI
+152 LVEGDFSEWKASI
-165 GGVLISESFAKAQFG
+165 SGVLISESFAKAQFG
-180 DKDPVGREIRFDGAD
+180 DRDPVGREIRFDGAD
-195 STVSTLT
+195 STVSNLT

-230 NRANDER
+230 NLANDER

-270 FWTYSSDYGGDE
+270 FWRYMSDYGGGD

-294 FLSEGYEDY
+294 FLSDGNEDY
-303 NDSLVMGNKTTVML
+303 NDSLRLGNKTTVML
-317 LGGMCF
+317 LAGMCF

-360 IFLKMIVESTII
+360 IFMKMIVESTII
-372 CAAAMVVAIL
+372 CAAAMVIAVL
-382 LGEALS
+382 LGEAIS
-388 PAVSKAL
+388 PAASKVL
-395 NYDISIFKAVSPASV
+395 NYDISIFKAISPVSV

-420 GVIAGLVPALIIQKA
+420 GVIAGLVPALIIQKT

-467 MLVTAFTMHL
+467 MLVTAFTMYF

-534 NNWTM
+534 NNRTM

-570 HSPNS
+570 HSPNN

-590 SATEFTTKSNSTWQ
+590 TATEFTTKSNGTWQ
-604 IGGIYYDFKIKSL
+604 IGGVYYDFKIKPL
-617 LQEQHPALIY
+617 LEEQHPALIY

>member
-1 MDVLLHEAGMRIGKQ
+1 MDVLLHETGMRIGKQ
-16 KTEKQKVGLHEAVNR
+16 KNEKQKVGLCEAVNE
-31 FYGFMS
+31 FMS

-91 QKETVTNAYWMSRH
+91 QKETVTSAYWMSRH

-467 MLVTAFTMHL
+467 MLVTAFTMYL

-539 STESGKEAS
+539 STESGREAS
-548 FQMVKGDSAYF
+548 FQLVKGDSAYF

-570 HSPNS
+570 HTPDC
-575 YWLNEYAYGILEIDE
+575 YWLNEYAYGVLGIDE
-590 SATEFTTKSNSTWQ
+590 TATEFTTKSNRTMQ
-604 IGGIYYDFKIKSL
+604 IGGIYYDFKIKPL
-617 LQEQHPALIY
+617 LEEQHPALIY
-627 QYDEYPAGK
+627 QYDEYPADR
-636 WPWTILVKTTPDH
+636 WPWTILIKTTPDH
-649 KEAFA
+649 KEAFV
-654 RVKAVFSELY
+654 RVKAVIDEMY
-664 PDKLFDAS
+664 PDKIFDAS
-672 YVEDDIKAV
+672 YVEDDIKMV
-681 FASENRVLE
+681 FSSERRVLE

>member
-1 MDVLLHEAGMRIGKQ
+1 
-16 KTEKQKVGLHEAVNR
+16 
-31 FYGFMS
+31 MS

-68 VYVTSQLSTD
+68 VYVTSQLNTD

-91 QKETVTNAYWMSRH
+91 QKETLSSAYWLSRH

-112 IEKSASYSTNG
+112 IERSASYSSNG
-123 LQEYKIDGNIVNART
+123 MQEYKIDGNIVNART

-152 LVEGDFREWKASI
+152 LVEGDFSEWKASI
-165 GGVLISESFAKAQFG
+165 SGVLISESFAKAQFG
-180 DKDPVGREIRFDGAD
+180 DRDPVGREIRFDGAD
-195 STVSTLT
+195 STVSNLT

-230 NRANDER
+230 NQTNDER
-237 MSNAGSSICF
+237 MSNAGSSTCF

-260 DDVLKWCREN
+260 DDILKWCREN
-270 FWTYSSDYGGDE
+270 FWRYMSDYGGGD

-294 FLSEGYEDY
+294 FLSDGNEDY
-303 NDSLVMGNKTTVML
+303 NDSLRLGNKTTVML
-317 LGGMCF
+317 LAGMCF

-360 IFLKMIVESTII
+360 IFMKMIVESTII
-372 CAAAMVVAIL
+372 CAAAMVIAVL
-382 LGEALS
+382 LGEAIS
-388 PAVSKAL
+388 PAASKVL
-395 NYDISIFKAVSPASV
+395 NYDISIFKAISPVSV

-420 GVIAGLVPALIIQKA
+420 GVIAGIVPALIIQKA

-467 MLVTAFTMHL
+467 MLVTAFTMFL
-477 QIRSMINAPM
+477 QIRSMINAPV

-493 QITISNEYGRAGEL
+493 QITISNQFGLAGDL
-507 APLINKLKA
+507 TPLINKLKA

-528 YPMFDT
+528 HPMFMT

-539 STESGKEAS
+539 STESGREAS
-548 FQMVKGDSAYF
+548 FQLVKGDSAYF

-590 SATEFTTKSNSTWQ
+590 TATEFTTKSNRTMQ
-604 IGGIYYDFKIKSL
+604 IGGIYYDFKIKPL
-617 LQEQHPALIY
+617 LEEQHPALIY
-627 QYDEYPAGK
+627 QYDEYPADR
-636 WPWTILVKTTPDH
+636 WPWTILIKTTPDH
-649 KEAFA
+649 KEAFV
-654 RVKAVFSELY
+654 RVKAVIDEMY
-664 PDKLFDAS
+664 PDKIFDAS
-672 YVEDDIKAV
+672 YVEDDIKMV
-681 FASENRVLE
+681 FSSERRVLE

>member
-1 MDVLLHEAGMRIGKQ
+1 M
-16 KTEKQKVGLHEAVNR
+16 N
-31 FYGFMS
+31 

-91 QKETVTNAYWMSRH
+91 QKETLSSAYWLSRH

-112 IEKSASYSTNG
+112 IERSASYSSNG
-123 LQEYKIDGNIVNART
+123 MQEYKIDGNIVNART

-152 LVEGDFREWKASI
+152 LVEGDFSEWKASI
-165 GGVLISESFAKAQFG
+165 SGVLISESFAKAQFG
-180 DKDPVGREIRFDGAD
+180 DRDPVGREIRFDGAD
-195 STVSTLT
+195 STVSNLT

-230 NRANDER
+230 NQANDER
-237 MSNAGSSICF
+237 MSNAGSSTCF

-260 DDVLKWCREN
+260 DDILKWCREN
-270 FWTYSSDYGGDE
+270 FWRYMSDYVGGD

-294 FLSEGYEDY
+294 FLSDGNEDY
-303 NDSLVMGNKTTVML
+303 NDSLRLGNKTTVML
-317 LGGMCF
+317 LAGMCF

-360 IFLKMIVESTII
+360 IFMKMIVESTII
-372 CAAAMVVAIL
+372 CA
-382 LGEALS
+382 
-388 PAVSKAL
+388 
-395 NYDISIFKAVSPASV
+395 
-410 LVCVLFTVLV
+410 
-420 GVIAGLVPALIIQKA
+420 VIAGIVPALIIQKA

-467 MLVTAFTMHL
+467 MLVTAFTMYF

-534 NNWTM
+534 NNRTM

-548 FQMVKGDSAYF
+548 FQMVQGDSAYF

-590 SATEFTTKSNSTWQ
+590 TATEFTTKSNSTWQ
-604 IGGIYYDFKIKSL
+604 IGGIYYDFKIKPL
-617 LQEQHPALIY
+617 LEEQHPALIY

-727 YGADYNSVLWGL
+727 YGADYNSVLWSL

-788 VIAALAVLWQ
+788 LIAVLSVLWQ
-798 AVRAAR
+798 AVQMVVAMNPPRFALRPSQAAPGPLPLMAAGGQGSLR
-804 TNPAIELKK
+804 QPSGLSSNIQWSLND
-813 E
+813 

>member
-16 KTEKQKVGLHEAVNR
+16 KNEKQKVGLREAVNE
-31 FYGFMS
+31 FMN

-91 QKETVTNAYWMSRH
+91 QKETLSSAYWLSRH

-112 IEKSASYSTNG
+112 IERSASYSSNG
-123 LQEYKIDGNIVNART
+123 MQEYKIDGNIVNART

-152 LVEGDFREWKASI
+152 LVEGDFSEWKASI
-165 GGVLISESFAKAQFG
+165 SGVLISESFAKAQFG
-180 DKDPVGREIRFDGAD
+180 DRDPVGREIRFDGAD
-195 STVSTLT
+195 STVSNLT

-230 NRANDER
+230 NLANDER
-237 MSNAGSSICF
+237 MSNAGSSTCF

-260 DDVLKWCREN
+260 DDILKWCREN
-270 FWTYSSDYGGDE
+270 FWRYMSDYGGGD

-294 FLSEGYEDY
+294 FLSDGNEDY
-303 NDSLVMGNKTTVML
+303 NDSLRLGNKTTVML
-317 LGGMCF
+317 LAGMCF

-360 IFLKMIVESTII
+360 IFMKMIVESTII
-372 CAAAMVVAIL
+372 CAAAMVIAVL
-382 LGEALS
+382 LGEAIS
-388 PAVSKAL
+388 PAASKVL
-395 NYDISIFKAVSPASV
+395 NYDISIFKAISPVSV

-420 GVIAGLVPALIIQKA
+420 GVIAGIVPALIIQKA

-467 MLVTAFTMHL
+467 MLVTAFTMFL
-477 QIRSMINAPM
+477 QIRSMINAPV

-493 QITISNEYGRAGEL
+493 QITISNQFGLAGDL
-507 APLINKLKA
+507 TPLINKLKA

-528 YPMFDT
+528 HPMFMT

-539 STESGKEAS
+539 STESGREAS
-548 FQMVKGDSAYF
+548 FQLVKGDSAYF

-590 SATEFTTKSNSTWQ
+590 TATEFTTKSNSTMQ
-604 IGGIYYDFKIKSL
+604 IGGIYYDFKIKPL
-617 LQEQHPALIY
+617 LEEQHPALIY
-627 QYDEYPAGK
+627 QYDEYPADR
-636 WPWTILVKTTPDH
+636 WPWTILIKTTPDH
-649 KEAFA
+649 KEAFV
-654 RVKAVFSELY
+654 RVKAVIDEMY
-664 PDKLFDAS
+664 PDKIFDAS
-672 YVEDDIKAV
+672 YVEDDIKMV
-681 FASENRVLE
+681 FSSERRVLE

>member
-1 MDVLLHEAGMRIGKQ
+1 M
-16 KTEKQKVGLHEAVNR
+16 N
-31 FYGFMS
+31 

-91 QKETVTNAYWMSRH
+91 QKETVTSAYWMSRH

-152 LVEGDFREWKASI
+152 LVEGDLREWKASI

-260 DDVLKWCREN
+260 DDVLKWCRKN
-270 FWTYSSDYGGDE
+270 FWTYSSDYGGEE

-420 GVIAGLVPALIIQKA
+420 GVIAGIVPALIIQKT

-467 MLVTAFTMHL
+467 MLVTAFTMYL

-539 STESGKEAS
+539 STESGREAS
-548 FQMVKGDSAYF
+548 FQLVKGDSAYF

-570 HSPNS
+570 HTPDC
-575 YWLNEYAYGILEIDE
+575 YWLNEYAYGVLGIDE
-590 SATEFTTKSNSTWQ
+590 TATEFTTKSNRTMQ
-604 IGGIYYDFKIKSL
+604 IGGIYYDFKIKPL
-617 LQEQHPALIY
+617 LEEQHPALIY
-627 QYDEYPAGK
+627 QYDEYPADR
-636 WPWTILVKTTPDH
+636 WPWTILIKTTPDH
-649 KEAFA
+649 KEAFV
-654 RVKAVFSELY
+654 RVKAVIDEMY
-664 PDKLFDAS
+664 PDKIFDAS
-672 YVEDDIKAV
+672 YVEDDIKMV
-681 FASENRVLE
+681 FSSERRVLE

-727 YGADYNSVLWGL
+727 YGADYNSVLWSL

>member
-1 MDVLLHEAGMRIGKQ
+1 MRIGKQ
-16 KTEKQKVGLHEAVNR
+16 KNEKQKVGLREAVNR
-31 FYGFMS
+31 FMS

-60 MAFVLLLA
+60 MAFVLLLV

-91 QKETVTNAYWMSRH
+91 QKETLSSAYWLSRH

-112 IEKSASYSTNG
+112 IERSASYSSNG
-123 LQEYKIDGNIVNART
+123 MQEYKIDGNIVNART

-152 LVEGDFREWKASI
+152 LVEGDFSEWKASI
-165 GGVLISESFAKAQFG
+165 SGVLISESFAKAQFG
-180 DKDPVGREIRFDGAD
+180 DRDPVGREIRFDGAD

-209 IENSIIRPC
+209 IENSIIKPC

-230 NRANDER
+230 NLANDER
-237 MSNAGSSICF
+237 MSNSGSSTCF

-260 DDVLKWCREN
+260 DDILKWCREN
-270 FWTYSSDYGGDE
+270 WWTFSSDYGGDE

-294 FLSEGYEDY
+294 FLSDGNEDY
-303 NDSLVMGNKTTVML
+303 NDSLILGNKTTVML

-360 IFLKMIVESTII
+360 IFLKMIIESTII
-372 CAAAMVVAIL
+372 CAAAMVIAIL
-382 LGEALS
+382 LGEAIS
-388 PAVSKAL
+388 PAASKVL
-395 NYDISIFKAVSPASV
+395 NYDISIFKAISPVSV

-420 GVIAGLVPALIIQKA
+420 GVIAGIVPALIIQKA

-467 MLVTAFTMHL
+467 MLVTAFTMFL
-477 QIRSMINAPM
+477 QIRSMINAPA

-539 STESGKEAS
+539 STESGREAS
-548 FQMVKGDSAYF
+548 FQLVKGDSAYF

-570 HSPNS
+570 HTPDC
-575 YWLNEYAYGILEIDE
+575 YWLNEYAYGVLGIDE
-590 SATEFTTKSNSTWQ
+590 TATEFTTKSNRTMQ
-604 IGGIYYDFKIKSL
+604 IGGIYYDFKIKPL
-617 LQEQHPALIY
+617 LEEQHPALIY
-627 QYDEYPAGK
+627 QYDEYPADR
-636 WPWTILVKTTPDH
+636 WPWTILIKTTPDH
-649 KEAFA
+649 KEAFV
-654 RVKAVFSELY
+654 RVKAVIDEMY
-664 PDKLFDAS
+664 PDKIFDAS
-672 YVEDDIKAV
+672 YVEDDIKMV
-681 FASENRVLE
+681 FSSERRVLE

-739 VAEFMKMIGVAFVIA
+739 VAEFMKMIGVAFIIA

-788 VIAALAVLWQ
+788 VIAVLSVLWQ

>member
-1 MDVLLHEAGMRIGKQ
+1 M
-16 KTEKQKVGLHEAVNR
+16 
-31 FYGFMS
+31 
-37 SFINFLKRNK
+37 
-47 LYSAVNLLGLSLS
+47 
-60 MAFVLLLA
+60 
-68 VYVTSQLSTD
+68 
-78 SFQKNADR
+78 
-86 IYVIA
+86 
-91 QKETVTNAYWMSRH
+91 
-105 MKANFPE
+105 
-112 IEKSASYSTNG
+112 
-123 LQEYKIDGNIVNART
+123 
-138 SYADSSFFDMFSFP
+138 
-152 LVEGDFREWKASI
+152 
-165 GGVLISESFAKAQFG
+165 
-180 DKDPVGREIRFDGAD
+180 
-195 STVSTLT
+195 
-202 VSGVFKD
+202 
-209 IENSIIRPC
+209 
-218 DIFLRGEIMTIT
+218 
-230 NRANDER
+230 
-237 MSNAGSSICF
+237 
-247 VMAYPNADLPARH
+247 
-260 DDVLKWCREN
+260 
-270 FWTYSSDYGGDE
+270 SDYGGGD

-294 FLSEGYEDY
+294 FLSDGNEDY
-303 NDSLVMGNKTTVML
+303 NDSLRLGNKTTVML
-317 LGGMCF
+317 LAGMCF

-360 IFLKMIVESTII
+360 IFMKMIVESTII
-372 CAAAMVVAIL
+372 CAAAMVIAVL
-382 LGEALS
+382 LGEAIS
-388 PAVSKAL
+388 PAASKVL
-395 NYDISIFKAVSPASV
+395 NYDISIFKAISPVSV

-420 GVIAGLVPALIIQKA
+420 GVIAGIVPALIIQKA

-467 MLVTAFTMHL
+467 MLVTAFTMFL
-477 QIRSMINAPM
+477 QIRSMINAPA

-539 STESGKEAS
+539 STESGREAS
-548 FQMVKGDSAYF
+548 FQLVKGDSAYF

-570 HSPNS
+570 HTPDC
-575 YWLNEYAYGILEIDE
+575 YWLNEYAYGVLGIDE
-590 SATEFTTKSNSTWQ
+590 TATEFTTKSNRTMQ
-604 IGGIYYDFKIKSL
+604 IGGIYYDFKIKPL
-617 LQEQHPALIY
+617 LEEQHPALIY
-627 QYDEYPAGK
+627 QYDEYPADR
-636 WPWTILVKTTPDH
+636 WPWTILIKTTPDH
-649 KEAFA
+649 KEAFV
-654 RVKAVFSELY
+654 RVKAVIDEMY
-664 PDKLFDAS
+664 PDKIFDAS
-672 YVEDDIKAV
+672 YVEDDIKMV
-681 FASENRVLE
+681 FSSERRVLE

-788 VIAALAVLWQ
+788 LIAVLSVLWQ

>member
-1 MDVLLHEAGMRIGKQ
+1 MRIGKQ
-16 KTEKQKVGLHEAVNR
+16 KNEKQKVGLREAVNE
-31 FYGFMS
+31 FMN

-91 QKETVTNAYWMSRH
+91 QKETVTSAYWMSRH

-152 LVEGDFREWKASI
+152 LVEGDLREWKASI

-445 RLKTKTLYSKVIIVI
+445 RLKTKTLYSKVIIVCDSECHHGRDARDRFHDAPSDPLHD
-460 QNVITVV
+460 Q
-467 MLVTAFTMHL
+467 
-477 QIRSMINAPM
+477 RSD
-487 GYNTED
+487 GLNTED

-575 YWLNEYAYGILEIDE
+575 FWLNEYAYGILEIDE
-590 SATEFTTKSNSTWQ
+590 TATEFTTKSNGTMQ
-604 IGGIYYDFKIKSL
+604 IGGIYYDFKIKPL
-617 LQEQHPALIY
+617 LEEQHPALIY

>member
-1 MDVLLHEAGMRIGKQ
+1 M
-16 KTEKQKVGLHEAVNR
+16 N
-31 FYGFMS
+31 

-91 QKETVTNAYWMSRH
+91 QKETLSSAYWLSRH

-112 IEKSASYSTNG
+112 IERSASYSSNG
-123 LQEYKIDGNIVNART
+123 MQEYKIDGNIVNART

-152 LVEGDFREWKASI
+152 LVEGDFSEWKASI

-230 NRANDER
+230 NLANDER
-237 MSNAGSSICF
+237 MSNAGSSTCF
-247 VMAYPNADLPARH
+247 VMAYLNADLPARH
-260 DDVLKWCREN
+260 DDILKWCREN
-270 FWTYSSDYGGDE
+270 FWRYMSDYGGGD

-294 FLSEGYEDY
+294 FLSDGNEDY
-303 NDSLVMGNKTTVML
+303 NDSLRLGNKTTVML
-317 LGGMCF
+317 LAGMCF

-360 IFLKMIVESTII
+360 IFMKMIVESTII
-372 CAAAMVVAIL
+372 CAAAMIIAVL
-382 LGEALS
+382 LGEAIS
-388 PAVSKAL
+388 PAASKVL
-395 NYDISIFKAVSPASV
+395 NYDISIFKAISPVSV

-420 GVIAGLVPALIIQKA
+420 GVIAGIVPALIIQKA

-467 MLVTAFTMHL
+467 MLVTAFTMFL
-477 QIRSMINAPM
+477 QIRSMINAPV

-493 QITISNEYGRAGEL
+493 QITISNQFGLAGDL
-507 APLINKLKA
+507 TPLINKLKA

-528 YPMFDT
+528 HPMFMT

-539 STESGKEAS
+539 STESGREAS
-548 FQMVKGDSAYF
+548 FQLVKGDSAYF

-590 SATEFTTKSNSTWQ
+590 TATEFTTKSNRTMQ
-604 IGGIYYDFKIKSL
+604 IGGIYYDFKIKPL
-617 LQEQHPALIY
+617 LEEQHPALIY

-649 KEAFA
+649 KEALA

-788 VIAALAVLWQ
+788 LIAVLSVLWQ

>member
-1 MDVLLHEAGMRIGKQ
+1 M
-16 KTEKQKVGLHEAVNR
+16 N
-31 FYGFMS
+31 

-91 QKETVTNAYWMSRH
+91 QKETLTTGYWMSRH

-112 IEKSASYSTNG
+112 IERSASYSTNG
-123 LQEYKIDGNIVNART
+123 LQEYKIDGNTVNART
-138 SYADSSFFDMFSFP
+138 SYADSSFFDIFSFP
-152 LVEGDFREWKASI
+152 LVEGDYREWKASI
-165 GGVLISESFAKAQFG
+165 SGVLISESFAKAQFG
-180 DKDPVGREIRFDGAD
+180 DKDPVGREIGFDGAD

-202 VSGVFKD
+202 VSGMFKD
-209 IENSIIRPC
+209 IENSVIRPC

-230 NRANDER
+230 NLANNER
-237 MSNAGSSICF
+237 MSNAGSSTCF
-247 VMAYPNADLPARH
+247 VMAYPNADLPARRG
-260 DDVLKWCREN
+260 DILKWCQEN
-270 FWTYSSDYGGDE
+270 FWTYSSDYGGEE

-294 FLSEGYEDY
+294 FLSEGNADY
-303 NDSLVMGNKTTVML
+303 NEGLVLGNRTTVML
-317 LGGMCF
+317 LSGMCF

-372 CAAAMVVAIL
+372 CAAAMVIAIL
-382 LGEALS
+382 LGEAIS
-388 PAVSKAL
+388 PVASKVL
-395 NYDISIFKAVSPASV
+395 NYDISIFKAVSPVSV
-410 LVCVLFTVLV
+410 LVCLLFTVLI

-467 MLVTAFTMHL
+467 MLVTAFTMYL
-477 QIRSMINAPM
+477 QIRTMISAPM

-493 QITISNEYGRAGEL
+493 QITISNEYGRAGDL
-507 APLINKLKA
+507 TPLINKLNA

-522 VGLGDG
+522 VGLGNG
-528 YPMFDT
+528 YPMFGT

-548 FQMVKGDSAYF
+548 FQMIQGDSTYF

-570 HSPNS
+570 HTSNC
-575 YWLNEYAYGILEIDE
+575 YWLNEYAYGVLGIDE
-590 SATEFTTKSNSTWQ
+590 TATEFTTKSNGTMQ
-604 IGGIYYDFKIKSL
+604 IGGIYYDFKIKPL
-617 LQEQHPALIY
+617 LEEQHPALIY
-627 QYDEYPAGK
+627 QYDEYPAKK

-654 RVKAVFSELY
+654 RVRAVIDELY
-664 PDKLFDAS
+664 PDKIFDAS
-672 YVEDDIKAV
+672 YVEDDIKMV
-681 FASENRVLE
+681 FASENKVLE
-690 IMVIFTIL
+690 IMVLFTIF

-727 YGADYNSVLWGL
+727 YGADYNTVLWGL
-739 VAEFMKMIGVAFVIA
+739 VAEFMKMIGVAFIIA

-770 YRIGLHWWIFAV
+770 YRIGLHWWIFVV

-788 VIAALAVLWQ
+788 LIAAFSVIWQ
-798 AVRAAR
+798 AIRAAR